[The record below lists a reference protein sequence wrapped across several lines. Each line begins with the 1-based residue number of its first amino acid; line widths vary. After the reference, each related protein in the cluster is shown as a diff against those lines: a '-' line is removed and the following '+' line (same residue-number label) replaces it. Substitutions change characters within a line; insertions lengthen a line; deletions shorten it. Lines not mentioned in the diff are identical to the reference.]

1 MNTYAPGDTNIGGK
15 LMEDMSE
22 RILPLFDMTDPT
34 TQKNYWI
41 LLSMQARAMES
52 MIQIAFENGLLKPA
66 VKTTP

>member
-15 LMEDMSE
+15 LMEDISE
-22 RILPLFDMTDPT
+22 RILPLFDMTDLA
-34 TQKNYWI
+34 TQKNYWVFLEI
-41 LLSMQARAMES
+41 AGRSMES